1 MIKEVIRFRLG
12 LGPQTDEF
20 LSRYREVRT
29 AMTALG
35 VEPGIAWTTVAG
47 RRQLI
52 VEREFDTL
60 ASYEADDA
68 AFHGG
73 EEFIALW
80 RKLEST
86 AESMEAEIWK
96 TSATRDDLD
105 AVRARRT

>member
-1 MIKEVIRFRLG
+1 M
-12 LGPQTDEF
+12 
-20 LSRYREVRT
+20 
-29 AMTALG
+29 
-35 VEPGIAWTTVAG
+35 
-47 RRQLI
+47 
-52 VEREFDTL
+52 EREFDTL

-105 AVRARRT
+105 AIRARRT

>member
-1 MIKEVIRFRLG
+1 M
-12 LGPQTDEF
+12 
-20 LSRYREVRT
+20 
-29 AMTALG
+29 
-35 VEPGIAWTTVAG
+35 
-47 RRQLI
+47 
-52 VEREFDTL
+52 EREFDTL

>member
-1 MIKEVIRFRLG
+1 M
-12 LGPQTDEF
+12 
-20 LSRYREVRT
+20 
-29 AMTALG
+29 
-35 VEPGIAWTTVAG
+35 
-47 RRQLI
+47 
-52 VEREFDTL
+52 EREFDTL

-73 EEFIALW
+73 GEFIALW

-105 AVRARRT
+105 TIRARRT

>member
-1 MIKEVIRFRLG
+1 
-12 LGPQTDEF
+12 
-20 LSRYREVRT
+20 
-29 AMTALG
+29 
-35 VEPGIAWTTVAG
+35 
-47 RRQLI
+47 

-60 ASYEADDA
+60 ASCEADDA

-105 AVRARRT
+105 AIRARRT